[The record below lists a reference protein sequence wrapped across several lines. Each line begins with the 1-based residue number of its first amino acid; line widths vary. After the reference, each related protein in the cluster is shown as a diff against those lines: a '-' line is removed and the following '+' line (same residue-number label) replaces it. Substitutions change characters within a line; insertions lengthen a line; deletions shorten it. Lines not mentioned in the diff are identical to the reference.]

1 MTSLRAIAGLALLAS
16 ASIASAHVSYNNRDF
31 FAAPATFDG
40 VDTYTLTGLRV
51 ASNFSWADAADADWG
66 DSHKGR
72 FLKFTL
78 TEESFVTLSVSAQN
92 DPGLG
97 LGDLIPAFSLYSGLI
112 PAASHEG
119 ATAPAYLAHHPG
131 FLPGT
136 PYAAETGKLG
146 DKEGAWN
153 GLGNFWMANDNGDA
167 AEVTFI
173 GYAIDGAGVDVNGDR
188 NAQGQPII
196 DYAGD
201 GSANQSVSGTWKL
214 AAGSYTVAVG
224 GACYTCQYTE
234 DPSTWGSN
242 RVFSASLTLAPVPEP
257 ETWAL
262 TGAGL
267 ALMLLATRGRRAQ
280 R

>member
-1 MTSLRAIAGLALLAS
+1 MAKSKQSDLPKIARRRSSVHGWG
-16 ASIASAHVSYNNRDF
+16 V
-31 FAAPATFDG
+31 FAAENISKNT
-40 VDTYTLTGLRV
+40 R
-51 ASNFSWADAADADWG
+51 
-66 DSHKGR
+66 
-72 FLKFTL
+72 
-78 TEESFVTLSVSAQN
+78 
-92 DPGLG
+92 
-97 LGDLIPAFSLYSGLI
+97 
-112 PAASHEG
+112 
-119 ATAPAYLAHHPG
+119 
-131 FLPGT
+131 
-136 PYAAETGKLG
+136 
-146 DKEGAWN
+146 
-153 GLGNFWMANDNGDA
+153 
-167 AEVTFI
+167 
-173 GYAIDGAGVDVNGDR
+173 
-188 NAQGQPII
+188 II